1 MVVWVPTASQLG
13 QEDMGSI
20 SRMVPFI
27 KSMKLTVYATLQ
39 VEQEQ
44 VMMMQEKP
52 RTLLIE
58 QIFSIVLAKGF
69 RSARS

>member
-1 MVVWVPTASQLG
+1 MELTA
-13 QEDMGSI
+13 
-20 SRMVPFI
+20 
-27 KSMKLTVYATLQ
+27 YATLQ
-39 VEQEQ
+39 VEREQ

-58 QIFSIVLAKGF
+58 QIFSIVLAKWF